1 MMQRTQAAFFVTA
14 LGLAAIAGCK
24 SAPAPTPAAVTKLT
38 AVSYPPRPI
47 VPPPAFKLFHLEG
60 SSITLVTK
68 EDASDEQIEA
78 ILWQLHDAARTHSF
92 DKLGIPQKVVDARDP
107 KVWFHVYRG
116 AKCASEK
123 YASKLPCDAAYHGAG
138 DYTLGTFANKDADAA
153 ELLHDEN
160 HWVELWDPNAPP
172 MQ

>member
-1 MMQRTQAAFFVTA
+1 MQRR
-14 LGLAAIAGCK
+14 AIATSITLVITLAGCK
-24 SAPAPTPAAVTKLT
+24 SAPAPALNQAAATKSAAV
-38 AVSYPPRPI
+38 VYPPRPTL
-47 VPPPAFKLFHLEG
+47 PPPPFKLFHVEG

-92 DKLGIPQKVVDARDP
+92 GRLGIPQKVVDARDP

-138 DYTLGTFANKDADAA
+138 DYTLGTFANKDADAG

-160 HWVELWDPNAPP
+160 HSVDLWDPNAPP
-172 MQ
+172 TK